1 MKSYYRLLALAAF
14 VGASVV
20 LLLAFLMQQ
29 NELSKL
35 RQAYTELAAKVDI
48 VDTKPSSD
56 TMTSQGMGIKPGRAK
71 ISAPRNVQ
79 SQSTLIAMAPTGS
92 NGEMEASQQIP
103 KGKGPKP
110 WQGTS
115 FAVNTPERSNS
126 LILKEASV
134 KAVADGLVATMNFSA
149 SSNTPL
155 ELLAIAV
162 RLPKTSDVRIL
173 NFEPTV
179 PDNYNNVQKRV
190 SENGKFAIFMGNMK
204 DPSATGFNLALS
216 GSETAEIRGSCG
228 IKSFMMEVNSSGT
241 TIQPYE

>member
-1 MKSYYRLLALAAF
+1 MKSSYRVLAWVIF
-14 VGASVV
+14 VSASVI
-20 LLLAFLMQQ
+20 LLLAFLRQQ

-35 RQAYTELAAKVDI
+35 RQSYAELAAKADVEASIDTVTGKGI
-48 VDTKPSSD
+48 VTK
-56 TMTSQGMGIKPGRAK
+56 QGHAIL
-71 ISAPRNVQ
+71 SVPRNFQ
-79 SQSTLIAMAPTGS
+79 SKPASITSTPSGT
-92 NGEMEASQQIP
+92 NGEMEVSEQIP

-110 WQGTS
+110 WQGSS
-115 FAVNTPERSNS
+115 FTVNTPERSNS

-134 KAVADGLVATMNFSA
+134 KAVADGLVATVSFSA

-155 ELLAIAV
+155 ELLAIVV

-216 GSETAEIRGSCG
+216 GAETAEIRGSCG
-228 IKSFMMEVNSSGT
+228 IRSFMMEVNSSGT

>member
-1 MKSYYRLLALAAF
+1 MKSSYRVLAWVIF
-14 VGASVV
+14 VSASAV
-20 LLLAFLMQQ
+20 LLLAFLRQQ

-35 RQAYTELAAKVDI
+35 RQSYAELASKVD
-48 VDTKPSSD
+48 VEASSD
-56 TMTSQGMGIKPGRAK
+56 SVTSKGIVAKTGRATV
-71 ISAPRNVQ
+71 SVPRNFQ
-79 SQSTLIAMAPTGS
+79 AKA
-92 NGEMEASQQIP
+92 ASITTMSVGTNEETEVSEQIP

-110 WQGTS
+110 WQGSS
-115 FAVNTPERSNS
+115 FTVNTPERSNS

-134 KAVADGLVATMNFSA
+134 KAVADGLVATMSFSA

-155 ELLAIAV
+155 ELLAIVV

-204 DPSATGFNLALS
+204 DPSASGFNLALS
-216 GSETAEIRGSCG
+216 GAETAEIRGTSAC
-228 IKSFMMEVNSSGT
+228 SASSPKAAWR
-241 TIQPYE
+241 QACAVSRQ